1 MKKVRTRVG
10 HIAIATMLASAF
22 LFPVLG
28 GAADTVAPIRAS
40 AETEK
45 TALHKRLDDN
55 FEIKQGAAVNKG
67 SGDSFGCD
75 HEDALTKLKYTLSL
89 QNPELYDFCENVN
102 DFALMQWTVYKDMG
116 KDRSDEDEN
125 IREVRNAEAKFSV
138 RCYWTSTLIVWSHK
152 VVEYDEDLPFNG
164 LLDFIPNQKNSPDAA
179 VVVDYSRDSV
189 DHQTSDGYTVD
200 LIIFYATE
208 DDGLIW
214 DDENTPEV
222 GFYITLSS
230 PFSSYFVDFE
240 YSFNRYVKTIN
251 HWFSA
256 DEKVYSRTAG
266 HLTSVVRSIYGVLS
280 AMESAGALEKEMTC
294 RHTAGC
300 TKNIDKARE
309 ILRGEPQPVRVEY
322 LKRIKG
328 TPFAEKVQKV
338 ITVPAAQ
345 NTIYKDD
352 VESALGRDAMTVL
365 NSAIKNFVLD
375 EERQLYEAVY
385 HSNIWI
391 EARDM
396 EGHAYNYF
404 LDCSKSYRDYYNELK
419 SDCGFSDGMYD
430 YMFGQMLR
438 KYDALLTYRDSQ
450 VYGYFGYTVI
460 PDQPLFGSFDSMWE
474 EAFGSNKRTTGGIR
488 MYSYV
493 EKLSASAYDVLLA
506 QYGHS
511 WLNRTWNQII
521 TAGGQLEEFEATHYF
536 FWAEDISMDKVVI
549 SENGTVASGDT
560 NGIMQNEITEIV
572 KDVAVEV
579 GVKLENAGK
588 NNGLQEIGDAVVD
601 VIKGI
606 LTTALI
612 VAASLLGISALVK
625 IIKPKLNALKSKKKK
640 TPKKKDPK
648 KKDSKKGKTEPKQ
661 QQPKDK

>member
-45 TALHKRLDDN
+45 IALHTRLDDN
-55 FEIKQGAAVNKG
+55 FEIKQGAALNKG

-89 QNPELYDFCENVN
+89 KNPELYDFCENPN
-102 DFALMQWTVYKDMG
+102 DFVLMQWTVYKDMG
-116 KDRSDEDEN
+116 PITSSDDGE
-125 IREVRNAEAKFSV
+125 IREVRDAEAKFSV
-138 RCYWTSTLIVWSHK
+138 RCLWDGTSINWMHK

-164 LLDFIPNQKNSPDAA
+164 LLDFIPNQKNAPDDA
-179 VVVDYSRDSV
+179 VVIDYDGI
-189 DHQTSDGYTVD
+189 DYKTSDGYTMD
-200 LIIFYATE
+200 LTVVSK
-208 DDGLIW
+208 DVCGLVW
-214 DDENTPEV
+214 DDESTPEV
-222 GFYITLSS
+222 AFFITLGS
-230 PFSSYFVDFE
+230 PYSSYFVDFE
-240 YSFNRYVKTIN
+240 YSFHRYVKTID
-251 HWFSA
+251 HWFSK
-256 DEKVYSRTAG
+256 DEIVYSRTAG
-266 HLTSVVRSIYGVLS
+266 HLTSDVRSIYWILS
-280 AMESAGALEKEMTC
+280 AIESGGTEWELAC
-294 RHTAGC
+294 RYTDGC
-300 TKNIDKARE
+300 TEVLDKAQE
-309 ILRGEPQPVRVEY
+309 ILRGEPKPVRVEY

-328 TPFAEKVQKV
+328 TPFAEKVQAV

-352 VESALGRDAMTVL
+352 VESALGRDAMTAL
-365 NSAIKNFVLD
+365 NSVIKNFVWN

-391 EARDM
+391 DARDM

-438 KYDALLTYRDSQ
+438 KYDALLTYSDSQ

-579 GVKLENAGK
+579 GVKLENSG
-588 NNGLQEIGDAVVD
+588 NNGLKDIGDTVVD

-606 LTTALI
+606 LTTTLI
-612 VAASLLGISALVK
+612 VAASLLGISVLVK
-625 IIKPKLNALKSKKKK
+625 IIKPKLKSLKPKKKK
-640 TPKKKDPK
+640 AGKKKDPK
-648 KKDSKKGKTEPKQ
+648 KNDPKKEKTEPKQ